1 MAFAGSCHCGRVTF
15 SVEAEAPQE
24 ATSGTEAFAFGSM
37 PDGTEM
43 AAVNLR
49 CVPAIDLDRL
59 TLRPFDGAGI

>member
-1 MAFAGSCHCGRVTF
+1 MLNYRFNRQQIDHRLCT
-15 SVEAEAPQE
+15 
-24 ATSGTEAFAFGSM
+24 TSGTEAFAFGSM